1 VYDVNLK
8 VSLPTTA
15 NSFHLVYGL
24 QVYKHF
30 HLAFCWWGMAGLGD
44 YAYFCVHTIFLV
56 DKVMVSTFTH
66 AAIDLIDPQTLP
78 SI

>member
-24 QVYKHF
+24 QVHKHF
-30 HLAFCWWGMAGLGD
+30 HLAFVGGEWQDWEIMLI
-44 YAYFCVHTIFLV
+44 FVSIQSFLLIRSWSVHSHML
-56 DKVMVSTFTH
+56 
-66 AAIDLIDPQTLP
+66 Q
-78 SI
+78 